1 MPHRPGM
8 RPLEEQVREALDA
21 GITMLQLREKYLSE
35 EDFLREALSIRKL
48 TERYHVP
55 LIINDSLYVAINSG
69 ADGIHIGQSDLPA
82 REVRAKLGPDKILGV
97 TAKTVA
103 QALEAEKAG
112 ADYLGSGAVFPS
124 PTKTDAIPMSRET
137 LTAIC
142 QSVSIPV
149 VAIGGI
155 NASNLSTLAGTGIA
169 GAAII
174 SGIFGQPDIGAAVRE
189 LRECIHK
196 NHRVIPTVLTIAG
209 SDSGGGAG
217 IQADLKT
224 ITSLGLYGTSIIT
237 EKGSSLEEYRKNP
250 DKEIFAF
257 LNITDDLLQN
267 PTAATLYSQK
277 QIPMGLK
284 NTIDKTLSEYLKDEK
299 LASYNIDN
307 LKQIIEDSKIN
318 FNIKTIKWDEDGSE
332 KSTSAEVASILG
344 MILTFI
350 IYMFIIMYGGMV
362 MQGVM
367 EEKTNRIIEVM
378 ISSVKPFDLMMG
390 KIIGIGFVGL
400 TQVFLWGIL
409 TTVLV
414 SGSLFFFGGNTSPE
428 DMMTAQMTAQG
439 INDVAAG
446 SSDISIQVQEIINSI
461 NFGMIGTCFVLYFIG
476 GYLLYA
482 ALFAAIGSALEQQ
495 EDTQQFMTP
504 IMLLMAFSLYAGI
517 YSMNNPDGPLA
528 FWCSMIPF
536 TSPIV
541 MMVRLPF
548 DIPVWELALSFALL
562 FATAILI
569 IWFSAK
575 IYRVGILMYGKK
587 PSIKEMIKWVKYK

>member
-1 MPHRPGM
+1 MNKIG
-8 RPLEEQVREALDA
+8 LIIKREYLRRVSKKSFLLLTFLTPFLFAALV
-21 GITMLQLREKYLSE
+21 
-35 EDFLREALSIRKL
+35 F
-48 TERYHVP
+48 VP
-55 LIINDSLYVAINSG
+55 LWLSTIKGDDVKQVAI
-69 ADGIHIGQSDLPA
+69 SD
-82 REVRAKLGPDKILGV
+82 
-97 TAKTVA
+97 T
-103 QALEAEKAG
+103 
-112 ADYLGSGAVFPS
+112 
-124 PTKTDAIPMSRET
+124 
-137 LTAIC
+137 
-142 QSVSIPV
+142 
-149 VAIGGI
+149 
-155 NASNLSTLAGTGIA
+155 TGKYA
-169 GAAII
+169 PL
-174 SGIFGQPDIGAAVRE
+174 FKDTE
-189 LRECIHK
+189 EY
-196 NHRVIPTVLTIAG
+196 TF
-209 SDSGGGAG
+209 
-217 IQADLKT
+217 
-224 ITSLGLYGTSIIT
+224 IT

-414 SGSLFFFGGNTSPE
+414 SGSLFFFGGNTDDGTRHKRCGCRFFRYQHPGARNYQFDQLRYDRHLFCPLFYRWLFTVCSSICCNRKRSG
-428 DMMTAQMTAQG
+428 TAGRHSAVH
-439 INDVAAG
+439 D
-446 SSDISIQVQEIINSI
+446 SDYAFDGVQLVCRN
-461 NFGMIGTCFVLYFIG
+461 L
-476 GYLLYA
+476 
-482 ALFAAIGSALEQQ
+482 
-495 EDTQQFMTP
+495 
-504 IMLLMAFSLYAGI
+504 
-517 YSMNNPDGPLA
+517 
-528 FWCSMIPF
+528 
-536 TSPIV
+536 
-541 MMVRLPF
+541 
-548 DIPVWELALSFALL
+548 
-562 FATAILI
+562 
-569 IWFSAK
+569 
-575 IYRVGILMYGKK
+575 
-587 PSIKEMIKWVKYK
+587 